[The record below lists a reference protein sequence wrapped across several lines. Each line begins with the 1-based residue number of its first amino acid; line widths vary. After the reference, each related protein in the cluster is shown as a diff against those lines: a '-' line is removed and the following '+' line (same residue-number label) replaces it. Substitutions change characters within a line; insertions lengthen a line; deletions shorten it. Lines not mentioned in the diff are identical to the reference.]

1 MKIIKKLITATVL
14 LSLILLPQYQAKAN
28 TINGTDDES
37 IHCITVIEEIP
48 VSINPGISLYS
59 TAQTKTGSKTVYY
72 KNADNET
79 LWYVKVTATFSY
91 NGSTSTCKS
100 ASVTAGSNNSY
111 WKVSN
116 KKSSYSGNH
125 GTASATGKKYLFGIV
140 TSTIN
145 RSVTLT
151 CSPNGTLS

>member
-1 MKIIKKLITATVL
+1 MKIVKKLITVTII
-14 LSLILLPQYQAKAN
+14 LSLILLPKLPTKAN
-28 TINGTDDES
+28 TIGNTDNEP
-37 IHCITVIEEIP
+37 IHCVTVIEESPIAIDP
-48 VSINPGISLYS
+48 AISLYS
-59 TAQTKTGSKTVYY
+59 TAQAKTGSKTVYY
-72 KNADNET
+72 KNAKDET

-91 NGSTSTCKS
+91 NGLTSTCAS
-100 ASVTAGSNNSY
+100 ASVTAKSNNSY

-125 GTASATGKKYLFGIV
+125 GTASATGKKYLFGVV

-145 RSVTLT
+145 SSVTLT